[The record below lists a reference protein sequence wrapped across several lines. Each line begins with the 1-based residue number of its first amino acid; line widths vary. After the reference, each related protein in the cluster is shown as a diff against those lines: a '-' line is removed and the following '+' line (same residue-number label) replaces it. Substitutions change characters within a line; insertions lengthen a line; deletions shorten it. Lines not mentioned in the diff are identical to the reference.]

1 MPVNSTVYAYIP
13 RHPYLYLTY
22 RCILYCADK
31 VYGKLEK
38 KKMPK
43 IPFPTMSEKKKSP
56 PASFPTLSEEK
67 KSSLASFPTLSEE
80 KKTTPASFPTLSEE
94 KKSSLASFPTL
105 SEEKKT
111 SSASFPTLSESL
123 PDKRAYRKTILHP
136 FGSGLHPIFIFNLL
150 QNI

>member
-43 IPFPTMSEKKKSP
+43 ISLPTMSEKKKSSLASFPTWSEEKKSP

-67 KSSLASFPTLSEE
+67 KSSLASFPTWSEE

-94 KKSSLASFPTL
+94 KKSSP
-105 SEEKKT
+105 
-111 SSASFPTLSESL
+111 ASFPTLSESL
-123 PDKRAYRKTILHP
+123 PDRRAYRKTILHP